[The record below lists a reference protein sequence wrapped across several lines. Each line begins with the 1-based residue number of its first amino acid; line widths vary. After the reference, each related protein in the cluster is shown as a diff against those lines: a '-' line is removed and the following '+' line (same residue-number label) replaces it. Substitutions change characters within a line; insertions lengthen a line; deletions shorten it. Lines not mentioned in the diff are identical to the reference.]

1 MSGIK
6 PSKLQAIDSMTDQ
19 TANDHS
25 RQQVHCEKRAW
36 GKKKYSNLA
45 IALAL
50 LFSFCLIAFSVA
62 MPEILHRNHIAALR
76 ERGAHVV
83 TVFETPGS
91 IEKITGNQPQ
101 FRFHEKVLGIDFSQH
116 SATNQDLQEISHWS
130 TLEFVVFS
138 HANIS
143 EQAVSQLLSHCPEL
157 KRMQIVSCQNIKPAF
172 IHKIRNKYPSLIVNY
187 RGVAYLGIAGKAHPQ
202 GCEIFFIDPGKP
214 ADKAGLKTGDIV
226 TAFESKAVSSFEQ
239 LVDIIGEY
247 APGDEVVIDVL
258 RQNQKR
264 SFPCTL
270 TDWSG
275 RLR

>member
-1 MSGIK
+1 MK
-6 PSKLQAIDSMTDQ
+6 PLKLQTIDSMTHQ
-19 TANDHS
+19 AINDHS
-25 RQQVHCEKRAW
+25 QHKDNREKTARW
-36 GKKKYSNLA
+36 KKKLSNFA
-45 IALAL
+45 IAIAL

-62 MPEILHRNHIAALR
+62 IPEILHRNHIAALR

-83 TVFETPGS
+83 TVFDTPEWL
-91 IEKITGNQPQ
+91 EKITGNQPQ

-116 SATNQDLQEISHWS
+116 PATNQDLQSISDWS
-130 TLEFVVFS
+130 ILQFVVVT

-143 EQAVSQLLSHCPEL
+143 EQAVSQLLSYCPEL
-157 KRMQIVSCQNIKPAF
+157 KRLQIVSCPNIMPAF
-172 IHKIRNKYPSLIVNY
+172 IHKMRSKYPTLIISY
-187 RGVAYLGIAGKAHPQ
+187 RGVAYLGIAGKAHPK

-214 ADKAGLKTGDIV
+214 ADKAGLKIGDIV
-226 TAFESKAVSSFEQ
+226 TAFDSKTISSFEQ

-258 RQNQKR
+258 RQNQKQ
-264 SFPCTL
+264 SSPCTL